1 MKDRALNPKTDCIS
15 FLGSHSRVWARVRS
29 LYFYI
34 LRIFAAGLFL
44 IYCFW
49 WVFWLVRGK
58 LPPALFLAIT
68 GLPSPTTGCTRSLQ
82 SLLQGNWRESLYW
95 NAMSIPFFALFILSL
110 GWLGWRFLR
119 RQSIRL
125 PVGFLYLWIVILMI
139 AWAMKI
145 FGSPAYW

>member
-82 SLLQGNWRESLYW
+82 SLLQ
-95 NAMSIPFFALFILSL
+95 
-110 GWLGWRFLR
+110 
-119 RQSIRL
+119 
-125 PVGFLYLWIVILMI
+125 
-139 AWAMKI
+139 
-145 FGSPAYW
+145 